1 MKKEV
6 LSLVIGILLMG
17 ANLFAA
23 DGDLIV
29 NGNVGIGATNPSEKL
44 NVNIGS
50 DGYVFLGERTGGAQ
64 VGIYSDTTH
73 GGLGTKSNHP
83 LFFFTNN
90 GNAQMTLTPA
100 GKVGIGTSTP
110 GAYLEINGIGP
121 TFRIRYNGSASYWD
135 LSHAPS
141 EGSFLYRYNPGSGSS
156 VVAKVGSDGTWY
168 ALSDLNLKENISP
181 LGNPIEKIKAIN
193 GITFTW
199 KDQSLFAGQRVGVI
213 ADEVEKVLPEA
224 VTMNED
230 GNKMISYDSLI
241 PLLIEAVKEQ
251 QKAIESLQQ
260 ELAAIKK

>member
-1 MKKEV
+1 MKRET
-6 LSLVIGILLMG
+6 LSLVIGFLLMG

-29 NGNVGIGATNPSEKL
+29 NGNVGIGTANPDYARLSIASGSGNTALGL
-44 NVNIGS
+44 N
-50 DGYVFLGERTGGAQ
+50 GYQLLKWDNNNQIHFGGYNSSQWQELHFYINAHERLTIKSTG
-64 VGIYSDTTH
+64 I
-73 GGLGTKSNHP
+73 
-83 LFFFTNN
+83 
-90 GNAQMTLTPA
+90 
-100 GKVGIGTSTP
+100 GIGTTTP
-110 GAYLEINGIGP
+110 GAALEINGLGP
-121 TFRIRYNGSASYWD
+121 TFRIRQNYSASYWD
-135 LSHAPS
+135 LSHLPS
-141 EGSFLYRYNPGSGSS
+141 DGSFVYRYNPGSGGTI
-156 VVAKVGSDGTWY
+156 VAKVLPDGTWSGP
-168 ALSDLNLKENISP
+168 LSDLSLKENITP
-181 LGNPIEKIKAIN
+181 LENPVEKVKAIN

-199 KDQSLFAGQRVGVI
+199 KDQTLFAGQRVGVI